1 MSKWKTLLE
10 NCSSG
15 NIYIFYNVCLRPGYV
30 VSIPPKLQN
39 KQDDKVLCLH
49 EVY

>member
-1 MSKWKTLLE
+1 MENLARKLLE
-10 NCSSG
+10 WK
-15 NIYIFYNVCLRPGYV
+15 YIFFYNVCLRPGYV